1 MYPNDPF
8 GIPTFHVQPPPSA
21 VRFLRNAFS
30 ASPAVQIRPGPLG
43 SLAELRKYRRK
54 SPDFFLKTWQL
65 QRKEEVPKWA
75 TQCSVWFQVVHQ
87 GLLCCFWRTRFR
99 SSEKCFNATL
109 SPKVIWQENGYSPCL
124 SKKTKSNGSDSCC
137 YHHQVEKIISTHL
150 TSSET
155 QQWPWPPIAPI
166 GTHLQIADRFNV
178 DCKEE
183 VAQSHWCWLSWCGN
197 WLIQT
202 TPNLKRKR
210 KKLLLYR
217 YLHSPPPYSSQKVH
231 IQIPNFPSIL
241 VINSFLLSNLAHP
254 KKQNRLNH
262 QQPTTHEPLN
272 RHNNSTTPSLE
283 HQLPWAWD
291 QNHRFGKRCSKVP
304 PPRTKSSPCN
314 HPTHLPRLATQMI
327 DEENRSFFSWQIWE
341 VGRIKEGRDCRITD
355 EFRFCE
361 FYDISVAVNKTWS
374 QVRHVLSLKTTRS
387 SCFVIRCLYFS
398 RGETTSTIRRHSA
411 TMRIKDPPLT
421 SLEDQLDHPRTGPR
435 KCLRSMVIVF
445 CPLGI
450 GLWDPSQMAEIH
462 GL

>member
-1 MYPNDPF
+1 MYSPHLQPFASCEMHSQPRLLSKFVQDHWDPW
-8 GIPTFHVQPPPSA
+8 PSCA
-21 VRFLRNAFS
+21 NIAGNHRTSSWRPDSCRGRRKCPSGQRNAQFDFKLSTKVSCAAFEEPDSGVQKS
-30 ASPAVQIRPGPLG
+30 ASM
-43 SLAELRKYRRK
+43 RRCPPK
-54 SPDFFLKTWQL
+54 SFDRRMDIPHVWAKKQS
-65 QRKEEVPKWA
+65 QMVPIPVAIIIK
-75 TQCSVWFQVVHQ
+75 
-87 GLLCCFWRTRFR
+87 
-99 SSEKCFNATL
+99 
-109 SPKVIWQENGYSPCL
+109 
-124 SKKTKSNGSDSCC
+124 SKKSSQPISHHLKHSSGRDHPSPPLEPTSKSQIASTSIARKKWPKAIGAGFPD
-137 YHHQVEKIISTHL
+137 VEIDWSKQRQ
-150 TSSET
+150 TSKEKEKNSYY
-155 QQWPWPPIAPI
+155 I
-166 GTHLQIADRFNV
+166 GTYI
-178 DCKEE
+178 
-183 VAQSHWCWLSWCGN
+183 
-197 WLIQT
+197 
-202 TPNLKRKR
+202 P
-210 KKLLLYR
+210 
-217 YLHSPPPYSSQKVH
+217 PPPYSSQKVH